1 MMRDGQ
7 FRFPRDAWSQKKSAW
22 FGIGTPFPLPPYLKV
37 YNFFQSYSFYDL
49 FFLYFKTPSSL
60 VWIFCLFLEKIVTC
74 CLQEENVYLQSWY
87 SASLGS
93 MQSVIEFLFPPLF
106 VFQGKEGSDAS
117 RVSLCW
123 PPTGYHETQQRLHK
137 CWAVWDFYRT
147 PPSTS
152 LIFLYQ
158 LN

>member
-1 MMRDGQ
+1 MYELITEIEWTNQNARNAISEVENVIKTDIHDLIFFSTQKGPSIHLIRADSFKGWYIAMLSYCILHLIYMMRDGQ

-74 CLQEENVYLQSWY
+74 CLQEENIYL
-87 SASLGS
+87 
-93 MQSVIEFLFPPLF
+93 
-106 VFQGKEGSDAS
+106 
-117 RVSLCW
+117 
-123 PPTGYHETQQRLHK
+123 
-137 CWAVWDFYRT
+137 
-147 PPSTS
+147 
-152 LIFLYQ
+152 
-158 LN
+158 